1 MAQNSSGGRLA
12 VFSLEG
18 VATTKTTT
26 TSSSVF
32 ATTSKLCDPQAL
44 QNPCNN
50 IRSYS
55 LQPLPL
61 TDCRQYVLCQN
72 YQETFRYTCDEG
84 RVFSDVRKK
93 CVLIDGEGEKKNAV
107 CPCARVVADTEGEN
121 NNNDNDEDASMVQFA
136 TTTSSDTEAKSICS
150 SASSSS
156 TNNIQYPLLSTQC
169 KDYAACLN
177 GAVAQVSSCPEG
189 LLFDSTIGACNWE
202 SMVVCPEYV
211 VEGGSGS
218 DVSGGGGDGSEETLG
233 AGGSSNNSF
242 DNTVTLQSIEE
253 TICIGKSYQT
263 VPLPGCQEYIT
274 CGDGVVSGSK
284 QTCFDGTLFDTT
296 ISGCNW
302 ATSVTCTVTAAP
314 VATPRPTVQRTKKP
328 TMPPLPTNPP
338 FKIETEEPTMSGGGR
353 AVVLN
358 YIEDYVTP
366 LNQQVFR
373 AFTKEGVSYKSYWF
387 QYQDFMSALRLM
399 SGSSITGD
407 MKHVF
412 YLGEE
417 YGEWEYGLV
426 NVAMFL
432 SQAMT
437 ESISFDA
444 CDEFHWETNTDGTS
458 AANDKGEGDQ
468 HYAISNSCGRECT
481 ILFKL
486 VIVAELLFVSPIYIF
501 DPCTSEAEANYG
513 EFYCAPEE
521 KHMECTVDRNMNIQ
535 ATTSNI
541 YPNAPP
547 PLTCRPRSTSESF
560 TGFWD
565 VDTGKESAVFPY
577 ENSFGRTDVEG
588 CCYWGRYV
596 FWKPC
601 LLSMFH
607 STNDMLLDLVQRG
620 DPYQGHL

>member
-1 MAQNSSGGRLA
+1 
-12 VFSLEG
+12 
-18 VATTKTTT
+18 
-26 TSSSVF
+26 
-32 ATTSKLCDPQAL
+32 
-44 QNPCNN
+44 
-50 IRSYS
+50 
-55 LQPLPL
+55 
-61 TDCRQYVLCQN
+61 
-72 YQETFRYTCDEG
+72 
-84 RVFSDVRKK
+84 
-93 CVLIDGEGEKKNAV
+93 
-107 CPCARVVADTEGEN
+107 
-121 NNNDNDEDASMVQFA
+121 
-136 TTTSSDTEAKSICS
+136 
-150 SASSSS
+150 
-156 TNNIQYPLLSTQC
+156 
-169 KDYAACLN
+169 
-177 GAVAQVSSCPEG
+177 
-189 LLFDSTIGACNWE
+189 
-202 SMVVCPEYV
+202 
-211 VEGGSGS
+211 
-218 DVSGGGGDGSEETLG
+218 
-233 AGGSSNNSF
+233 
-242 DNTVTLQSIEE
+242 
-253 TICIGKSYQT
+253 
-263 VPLPGCQEYIT
+263 
-274 CGDGVVSGSK
+274 
-284 QTCFDGTLFDTT
+284 
-296 ISGCNW
+296 
-302 ATSVTCTVTAAP
+302 
-314 VATPRPTVQRTKKP
+314 
-328 TMPPLPTNPP
+328 MPPLPTNPP

-521 KHMECTVDRNMNIQ
+521 KHMECIVDRNMNIQ